1 MVVWRDPSLVE
12 YGLVLEE
19 PERVWEERQVCRS
32 VRREVCRV
40 LHAEREVDWRSSCLH
55 DEVEA
60 CYRQG
65 RNGKEPHK
73 ASGWLGRMSRR
84 VLTVLVEAAVVVAL
98 PPDMSASHLADQG
111 VLSDVFSLEVELLS
125 RPDQVETSRLQ
136 TCFGLLVAEI
146 RLLAVHV

>member
-19 PERVWEERQVCRS
+19 PEQVWEERQVCHS

-40 LHAEREVDWRSSCLH
+40 LHAEAEVDCRSWCLH
-55 DEVEA
+55 DEVEL
-60 CYRQG
+60 CYRQVLND
-65 RNGKEPHK
+65 REPHMV
-73 ASGWLGRMSRR
+73 SGLLGRTSMR
-84 VLTVLVEAAVVVAL
+84 VLTVLVEAVVEAL
-98 PPDMSASHLADQG
+98 PADMSASRLADQE

-136 TCFGLLVAEI
+136 ACFGLLVAEI